1 MAIRVS
7 NETEN
12 RTCSGKDGFAFKRWF
27 PALNIFVGDL
37 LIARANGFDCE
48 FVQHA
53 KNLRGDP
60 IRGASKSAQALSREG
75 LWPTERQASKD
86 ANHQSLKLFVS
97 LPPWKNDL
105 IKPPRKVCVA
115 SNRFTSVG
123 NTETHQ

>member
-1 MAIRVS
+1 MKPKIERVQAKTAS
-7 NETEN
+7 
-12 RTCSGKDGFAFKRWF
+12 RSSARF

-75 LWPTERQASKD
+75 
-86 ANHQSLKLFVS
+86 
-97 LPPWKNDL
+97 
-105 IKPPRKVCVA
+105 
-115 SNRFTSVG
+115 
-123 NTETHQ
+123 

>member
-12 RTCSGKDGFAFKRWF
+12 RTCSGEDGFTFKRWF

-53 KNLRGDP
+53 KNFAVIPSVARV
-60 IRGASKSAQALSREG
+60 RVR
-75 LWPTERQASKD
+75 
-86 ANHQSLKLFVS
+86 KL
-97 LPPWKNDL
+97 
-105 IKPPRKVCVA
+105 
-115 SNRFTSVG
+115 
-123 NTETHQ
+123 